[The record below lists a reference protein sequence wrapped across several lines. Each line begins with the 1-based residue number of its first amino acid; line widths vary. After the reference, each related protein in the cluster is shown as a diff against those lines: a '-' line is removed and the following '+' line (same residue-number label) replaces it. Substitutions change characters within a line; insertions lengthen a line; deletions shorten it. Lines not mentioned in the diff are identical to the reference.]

1 MLQSKCYFPGTNKW
15 IRGKQ
20 RQQWRPRCKQSSVC
34 VSQQSRALHLPR
46 GCCDG
51 GHLETNKSILLLV
64 HSRAPPRGAG
74 ILWVFFGLSDLVAPC
89 WSILISCWV
98 SILLSSFTPCKIRLN
113 KLLILQNSGPGSAF
127 PNVVKYLSRNLEDMF
142 CMLQYAAR
150 SPNIY
155 TEQGSLPLLALV
167 FVEFVQLW

>member
-20 RQQWRPRCKQSSVC
+20 RQQWRPGCKQSSVC

-51 GHLETNKSILLLV
+51 GHLETNKSILLSV

-74 ILWVFFGLSDLVAPC
+74 ILWVFFGRHR
-89 WSILISCWV
+89 WSVLISCWV
-98 SILLSSFTPCKIRLN
+98 SILLSPFTPREIRLN
-113 KLLILQNSGPGSAF
+113 KLRILQNSGPGSAS
-127 PNVVKYLSRNLEDMF
+127 PDVVKYSSGNLEDMF
-142 CMLQYAAR
+142 CQA
-150 SPNIY
+150 
-155 TEQGSLPLLALV
+155 SLRRYIP
-167 FVEFVQLW
+167 